1 LLKHSFYRVLLNTIE
16 RLVRMDRKN
25 RHRLRLF
32 PKQGYIMLL
41 IGILI
46 GFMVF
51 LAVAAITSHGG
62 GGGAGQEGLPSS
74 ISFTF
79 LYTSEKQGWLED
91 VTPAFEQW
99 FFERFNINVDV
110 NLIVTGSHDS
120 VNLILQE
127 SAQPTAWSPASSIW
141 IPYLNQ
147 KWASLGKG
155 EEIAQDSTPLVLSP
169 VVIAGWSSFFEEH
182 NVTGFK
188 DLYRLAKDGI
198 DYKYGHPDP
207 LLSNGGTMAEVLE
220 FAAALGKKP
229 EDFVTSD
236 FTNETA
242 LEFVRSI
249 ESKTVNY
256 GKSTGF
262 FGRWAA
268 ENGPNAIDC
277 FTVYESVVIS
287 NAEKA
292 TQKWGDSLVAIYPEE
307 GTLLSDHPFVI
318 LNAPWVS
325 EYQKFAASQYLY
337 YLLQENNQDKAQE
350 YGFRPANPSVTL
362 DSNIF
367 NETNGVEFEIKVP
380 TYRPLSGEALENLFT
395 VWPSVKN
402 PGV

>member
-1 LLKHSFYRVLLNTIE
+1 MNQR
-16 RLVRMDRKN
+16 R
-25 RHRLRLF
+25 RLRLF
-32 PKQGYIMLL
+32 PKQGYILFL
-41 IGILI
+41 IGILV

-51 LAVAAITSHGG
+51 LAVAAITSQGIS
-62 GGGAGQEGLPSS
+62 GGAGQEGLPSH

-79 LYTSEKQGWLED
+79 LYTSEKQGWLEE
-91 VTPAFEQW
+91 VTPAFEEW
-99 FFERFNINVDV
+99 FFERFGITVEV
-110 NLIVTGSHDS
+110 NLVVTGSHDS

-147 KWASLGKG
+147 KWINLDKG
-155 EEIAQDSTPLVLSP
+155 DEIAQDATPLVLSP
-169 VVIAGWSSFFEEH
+169 VVIAGWASFFEE
-182 NVTGFK
+182 NYINSFK
-188 DLYRLAKDGI
+188 DLYRLASEGTEF
-198 DYKYGHPDP
+198 KYGHPDP

-220 FAAALGKKP
+220 FADALNKAP
-229 EDFVTSD
+229 EEFTTEDFL
-236 FTNETA
+236 NEDA

-249 ESKTVNY
+249 ESMTVNY

-268 ENGPNAIDC
+268 ENGPTAIDC

-292 TQKWGDSLVAIYPEE
+292 SQKWGDSLVAIYPES
-307 GTLLSDHPFVI
+307 GTLLSDHPYVI
-318 LNAPWVS
+318 LDASWVS

-337 YLLQENNQDKAQE
+337 YLMQETNQDKAQE
-350 YGFRPANPSVTL
+350 YGFRPANPSVPL
-362 DSNIF
+362 NGEIF
-367 NETNGVEFEIKVP
+367 NQINGVEFEIKVP
-380 TYRPLSGEALENLFT
+380 TYRPLSGEALENVFT